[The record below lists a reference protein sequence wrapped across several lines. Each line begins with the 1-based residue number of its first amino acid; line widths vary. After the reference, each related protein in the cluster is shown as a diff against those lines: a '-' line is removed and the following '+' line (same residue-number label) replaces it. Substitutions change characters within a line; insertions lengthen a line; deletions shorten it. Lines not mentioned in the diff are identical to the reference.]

1 MRKVATLAL
10 VWLTLTYG
18 SIVMAEDIF
27 IHSRNP
33 VSGRFAI
40 LEDNDTVAFLY
51 LTARGIQ
58 KPERDAIAYMRVPP
72 PENVD
77 WEEMAKKGEP
87 PLLSRAF
94 ASSEAV
100 LTNPSSADCSFR
112 WAEDGEA
119 AVLLYRGQ
127 PIALVSASEKR
138 GHSRAA
144 AKENPLADPWDWK
157 LYESLF
163 PK

>member
-1 MRKVATLAL
+1 MRKAVFLALIWITLAD
-10 VWLTLTYG
+10 G

-27 IHSRNP
+27 IHSHNP

-40 LEDNDTVAFLY
+40 LDDNETVAFLY
-51 LTARGIQ
+51 LTARGSQ

-72 PENVD
+72 PETVD

-87 PLLSRAF
+87 PLLSRAI
-94 ASSEAV
+94 ASAEAV
-100 LTNPSSADCSFR
+100 LTNPSAADFSFR
-112 WAEDGEA
+112 WSDDGEA
-119 AVLLYRGQ
+119 AVLLHKDH

-138 GHSRAA
+138 GHSKAA
-144 AKENPLADPWDWK
+144 AKENSLTDPWNEN
-157 LYESLF
+157 LYQSLF